1 MHHPKHAILMPFEG
15 PGILDHPTLTPEIG
29 FDAGLALS
37 QIHSLGT
44 SHQDFAPWHVRV
56 RDDGSVFFIDFSNL
70 SMFDPHN
77 LHAEIRDIKLQNN
90 LLADIGD
97 LVSMIEYAPNSNGL
111 APTRACKRAYRSTD
125 FYKRLFNAL
134 LSAHQY
140 TNATELCAILDS
152 DDVDR
157 SQVHV
162 RQQLTL
168 QSLADGITSVTRSS
182 GPVFPAYPTALQLR
196 ITTELD
202 GHAAHVTATIVSG
215 KHVKMYLQSTEPPL
229 DLMVSSYD
237 ALTRFLGAALA
248 KAPADLCRRAEI
260 ERLCRRAE
268 SSTD

>member
-1 MHHPKHAILMPFEG
+1 MFCCFSKNHALVVLCSIL
-15 PGILDHPTLTPEIG
+15 
-29 FDAGLALS
+29 S
-37 QIHSLGT
+37 
-44 SHQDFAPWHVRV
+44 
-56 RDDGSVFFIDFSNL
+56 
-70 SMFDPHN
+70 
-77 LHAEIRDIKLQNN
+77 
-90 LLADIGD
+90 
-97 LVSMIEYAPNSNGL
+97 
-111 APTRACKRAYRSTD
+111 
-125 FYKRLFNAL
+125 
-134 LSAHQY
+134 
-140 TNATELCAILDS
+140 S
-152 DDVDR
+152 DDADR

-168 QSLADGITSVTRSS
+168 QSPADGITSVTRSS